1 MTTPAVLPVPIQQF
15 LDDDGVPLANGLLY
29 SYEAGTAYSVKQ
41 PLYQDA
47 DLSTPFNNPITLN
60 AYGRTP
66 GPVYTLTAPAY
77 DLIVTDST
85 GVTIWTA

>member
-15 LDDDGVPLANGLLY
+15 MDDNGVALANGLLY
-29 SYEAGTAYSVKQ
+29 CYEAGTAYAILQ

-47 DLSTPFNNPITLN
+47 DLVTEYANPITLN
-60 AYGRTP
+60 TYGRLP
-66 GPVYTLTAPAY
+66 GPAYPLLAPSY
-77 DLIVTDST
+77 DFILKDAN